1 MDYVEKYVRSVDPE
15 IAEALANEEK
25 RQNYKLELIASE
37 NFVSRAVMAAQGSVM
52 TNKYAEGYPGKRYY
66 GGCEFVDV
74 AESLARERAKQL
86 FGAEHANVQPHS
98 GAQANSAVY
107 YAAVEPGDTVLGMN
121 LSHGGHLTHGS
132 KVNFSGR
139 YYHICDYGVD
149 PETETID
156 YDELL
161 NIARQVN
168 PKMII
173 AGASAYPRILDFKRF
188 REIADEVGAL
198 LFVDMAHI
206 AGLVAAG
213 LHPSPVPYADFVTS
227 TTHKTLRG
235 PRGGII
241 LCKEKWAAKV
251 DKAVFP
257 GNQGGPL
264 MHVIAAKAVCFKEA
278 LAPEFKDYQQH
289 IIDNAQ
295 VLAQGLI
302 ENGLRLVSGGT
313 DNHLI
318 LVDVRT
324 KGLTGKEAEAIL
336 ESINITVNKNAIPFD
351 PEKPTVTSGVRMGT
365 PALTSRGFDTDDMSQ
380 VARAISLGL
389 GNPQYRAS
397 LDEARTIVKN
407 LCDKHPLYSI

>member
-1 MDYVEKYVRSVDPE
+1 
-15 IAEALANEEK
+15 
-25 RQNYKLELIASE
+25 
-37 NFVSRAVMAAQGSVM
+37 M

-121 LSHGGHLTHGS
+121 LNHGGHLTHGS

-149 PETETID
+149 PDSETID